1 MLGNKS
7 QDKTILLLDWAD
19 MAADASSLTK
29 LQEIQ
34 EVMNSVRLI
43 NREAVNVSIREKMPI
58 IFSINLLLIDRHTA
72 MILCGLLSY

>member
-29 LQEIQ
+29 LQEIK
-34 EVMNSVRLI
+34 EGMNSVRLI
-43 NREAVNVSIREKMPI
+43 NSEAVNVSIREKMPI

-72 MILCGLLSY
+72 MIHCGLLSY